1 VTEHL
6 DGGQADH
13 GIVGMPIGRPSSMG
27 PAGRARMAPVQSTG
41 AIAPDGVTRDEVG
54 VLAGVVVSVTP
65 RRRVRSQGD
74 AVRLIVALALIG
86 VGVLVATWLRN
97 TIGGAEEDLVDVYE
111 RVPDRFAEALTG
123 LAVIGAG
130 VVPLVA
136 LTVLVARRRLR
147 QAATLL
153 CAGAGAGLA
162 MVWLTEFLAARGVIA
177 GVDPD
182 TDRVVE
188 LTSPTFATS
197 PLIAA
202 AVALVIVASRW
213 LSDQWRRVLWVGV
226 GLLVLFR
233 IVSSS
238 EPPLDIVVAIAV
250 GMALGSLA
258 LLVFGTEGSDPEAP
272 ELVAM
277 LRSVGRPRRVEQR
290 AGNNPLVYDVEMVGS
305 APLAMRVR
313 TVHDRS
319 ENMLE
324 QLWRSVRL
332 RTWVN
337 DRPYDTVQRRIEHE
351 ALAQRLAAD
360 AGARVATVRG
370 IVASHQGSVGLLED
384 RIEAAPVASVVAH
397 PSSHTPGEAAGEVD
411 DADEP
416 DPSRLSRALLVDIWQ
431 QVRLLHADRIAHRNL
446 DLQSVWVTPEG
457 RAVLRGFDGATVAAS
472 DRDLALDRAQLL
484 VSTAL
489 VVGAP
494 AAVAVAVEAL
504 GAHAVLASV
513 PYLQPLALPGATR
526 RAWRGNRAVLDA
538 LRVAVAGATGAAPAP
553 LARLDRI
560 RPRTAMSL
568 AAAVVAFYVLLP
580 QFGDFGE
587 TADAASRAN
596 WWWLGPMIVGAGA
609 TIAFAALAFVA
620 AVPEPIPY
628 IPALRMQLAS
638 SFLSRIA
645 PANTGTLAVGV
656 RFLQRS
662 GLDPGPAAAAVGL
675 CTLGGFAVHLSL
687 MGAFL
692 LWVGSSEVG
701 FSLPDANVLFIA
713 IAVVLSASGLVIG
726 LVPALRRRVLP
737 PLVLQARNAAT
748 SLADVLTDPVR
759 VIGLLGG
766 SFGVTSSFI
775 LTLAAAV
782 AAFGG
787 GVSFPEIGAAY
798 LVAAAL
804 GSAAPTPGGLGA
816 VEGALLAA
824 LTGYGMPAGQAVSAV
839 LTFRLV
845 TYWLPMLPGWFMF
858 QLMTRREEL

>member
-1 VTEHL
+1 VT
-6 DGGQADH
+6 
-13 GIVGMPIGRPSSMG
+13 
-27 PAGRARMAPVQSTG
+27 T
-41 AIAPDGVTRDEVG
+41 DEVG
-54 VLAGVVVSVTP
+54 VLAGVLVSVTP
-65 RRRVRSQGD
+65 RRRVRSQAD
-74 AVRLIVALALIG
+74 VVRLIIALALIG

-123 LAVIGAG
+123 LAVIGVG
-130 VVPLVA
+130 VVPLLA
-136 LTVLVARRRLR
+136 LVVLVARRRYR

-153 CAGAGAGLA
+153 SGGVGAALTMA
-162 MVWLTEFLAARGVIA
+162 WLTEFLADQGVIA
-177 GVDPD
+177 AVDPD

-202 AVALVIVASRW
+202 AVALVIIASAW
-213 LSDQWRRVLWVGV
+213 LSQQWRRVLWVGV
-226 GLLVLFR
+226 GMLVLFR
-233 IVSSS
+233 VVSSS

-277 LRSVGRPRRVEQR
+277 LRAVGRPRRVEQR
-290 AGNNPLVYDVEMVGS
+290 PGNGPLVYDVEMAGR
-305 APLAMRVR
+305 APMEMRVR

-324 QLWRSVRL
+324 ELWRSVRL
-332 RTWVN
+332 RTWIN

-351 ALAQRLAAD
+351 ALAQRAAGD
-360 AGARVATVRG
+360 TGARVSPVRA
-370 IVASHQGSVGLLED
+370 IVASHHGSVGLLED
-384 RIEAAPVASVVAH
+384 RVEGGPVASVVGH
-397 PSSHTPGEAAGEVD
+397 PSSYLAGSSLPTASTGPSTKTAEPHEARLDHALVVD
-411 DADEP
+411 
-416 DPSRLSRALLVDIWQ
+416 VWQ
-431 QVRLLHADRIAHRNL
+431 QVKALHADRIAHRNL
-446 DLQSVWVTPEG
+446 DLESVWVTPQG
-457 RAVLRGFDGATVAAS
+457 RAVLRGFDGAAIAAS

-489 VVGAP
+489 VTGAQ
-494 AAVAVAVEAL
+494 AAVDAAVEVL
-504 GAHAVLASV
+504 GAQAVVAAV
-513 PYLQPLALPGATR
+513 PYLQPLALPAPTR
-526 RAWRGNRAVLDA
+526 RAWRGNKQVLDA
-538 LRVAVAGATGAAPAP
+538 LRSAIARATDVEPAP

-568 AAAVVAFYVLLP
+568 VAFAVAFYVLLP
-580 QFGDFGE
+580 QLGDVGE
-587 TADAASRAN
+587 TIEAASQAN
-596 WWWLGPMIVGAGA
+596 WWWLAPMVAGAAA

-620 AVPEPIPY
+620 SVPEPIPY
-628 IPALRMQLAS
+628 LPALRMQIAS

-645 PANTGTLAVGV
+645 PANTGTLAIGV

-662 GLDPGPAAAAVGL
+662 GLEPGPAAAAVGL
-675 CTLGGFAVHLSL
+675 GALTGFVVHLSL

-692 LWVGSSEVG
+692 LWVGSSGVG
-701 FSLPDANVLFIA
+701 FSLPQADVLFII
-713 IAVVLSASGLVIG
+713 IAVALSASGLIIG
-726 LVPALRRRVLP
+726 LVPAVRRRVLP
-737 PLVLQARNAAT
+737 PLVVQARNAAS
-748 SLADVLTDPVR
+748 SLADVLTDPSR

-766 SFGVTSSFI
+766 SLGVTSSFI
-775 LTLAAAV
+775 LTLAASV

-824 LTGYGMPAGQAVSAV
+824 LTGYGMASGTAVSAV

-845 TYWLPMLPGWFMF
+845 TYWLPMLPGWFMLH
-858 QLMTRREEL
+858 QMQRRGEL